1 MSHRYGNS
9 AFLLS
14 AALRSSAQ
22 PPRLLEP
29 SLLLQL
35 LLLPHF
41 LERKKGLIIEQT
53 ANPTAAMLIASAGV
67 KIMESQLLWEFIAFL
82 KARWSAR
89 SRVDQRR
96 RRLRQL
102 VAMVRAVA
110 DAAECRAAVRDGSLS
125 AWLHVLRAEAL
136 RGQQVLEAPGCDAAT
151 VAGSARHFLAGLRAL
166 LACSAEV
173 DRLTD
178 AVEELEHL
186 AGPGGDLDMF
196 VKVLCLDTSR
206 SDEMEVDG
214 ARGRQEEEG
223 SSSRAGSVAA
233 GLPTAGAKRKR
244 AAGSSGADG
253 GSASRCQVDTA
264 AHLPKRRAL
273 AWMRPHQWLP
283 AGFGGLFAAPR
294 ERPAPLPVSR
304 SHRAR
309 AVAKAMSRVRRR
321 IGKLTRRRQ
330 EQQQSLGH
338 RLSRISL

>member
-1 MSHRYGNS
+1 
-9 AFLLS
+9 
-14 AALRSSAQ
+14 
-22 PPRLLEP
+22 
-29 SLLLQL
+29 LLLQL

-110 DAAECRAAVRDGSLS
+110 DAAEGAAAVRAGSLS

-136 RGQQVLEAPGCDAAT
+136 RGQQVLEAPGCDAAA

-173 DRLTD
+173 DRLTE
-178 AVEELEHL
+178 AVEELERL

-196 VKVLCLDTSR
+196 VKVLRLDTSR
-206 SDEMEVDG
+206 ADEMEVDG

-223 SSSRAGSVAA
+223 SSSRAISVAA
-233 GLPTAGAKRKR
+233 CATGLPALGAKRKR
-244 AAGSSGADG
+244 AACSSGADG
-253 GSASRCQVDTA
+253 GLASRGQVDTA
-264 AHLPKRRAL
+264 VQLSKRRVL

-294 ERPAPLPVSR
+294 EPPVSR

-309 AVAKAMSRVRRR
+309 AVAKAMTRVRRR
-321 IGKLTRRRQ
+321 IGKPTRRRQ
-330 EQQQSLGH
+330 ELQQSLGH

>member
-1 MSHRYGNS
+1 
-9 AFLLS
+9 
-14 AALRSSAQ
+14 
-22 PPRLLEP
+22 
-29 SLLLQL
+29 LLLRL
-35 LLLPHF
+35 LLLPLF
-41 LERKKGLIIEQT
+41 SSEKISEQSD
-53 ANPTAAMLIASAGV
+53 AAMLLASASV

-136 RGQQVLEAPGCDAAT
+136 RGQQVLEAPGCDAAA

-178 AVEELEHL
+178 AVEELERL

-196 VKVLCLDTSR
+196 VKVLRLDTAR
-206 SDEMEVDG
+206 ADGMEVDG
-214 ARGRQEEEG
+214 DMSHGARDRLEEEW

-253 GSASRCQVDTA
+253 GSAPRCQVDTA

-294 ERPAPLPVSR
+294 EPPVSR

-321 IGKLTRRRQ
+321 IGKPTRRRQ